1 MTTSAA
7 KMWSKLPLPPNAK
20 IVVVRLVASAVMAK
34 AQPAVRVVHPLPPLT
49 RKTENNDAAT
59 ESY

>member
-1 MTTSAA
+1 
-7 KMWSKLPLPPNAK
+7 MWSKLPLPPNAK

-49 RKTENNDAAT
+49 RKTEKHDAAT